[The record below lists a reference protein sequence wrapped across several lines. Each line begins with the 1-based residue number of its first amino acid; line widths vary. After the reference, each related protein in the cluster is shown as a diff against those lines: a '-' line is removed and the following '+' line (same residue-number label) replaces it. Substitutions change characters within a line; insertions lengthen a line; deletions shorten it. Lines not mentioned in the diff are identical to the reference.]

1 VPLDSN
7 VYNYGYTLSVDTSLG
22 QALDT
27 HLLAEHVLQPIHDG
41 AIDKIARSPD
51 WVLGVLVV
59 IFLLLAWV
67 RIYHLKRLNQ
77 LLQAFLYKLHVYTL
91 LRSNDSMLKRI
102 NWGLNAIF
110 VLTMSLFLY
119 QFIEHYGVK
128 LPFVETMNS
137 FLVIVPLL
145 LLLYPVKSLVLQLSG
160 WIFNDSEKITEYI
173 FNIFLINKVLGLF
186 LVPIVVLAAYLSFGQ
201 AMLLHVG
208 VMLVVLCYIY
218 RLFRGYFIGRSAA
231 NLSGFYILLYLCTL
245 EILPLIIIAKFV
257 SSEL

>member
-1 VPLDSN
+1 MPLDSN
-7 VYNYGYTLSVDTSLG
+7 VYNYGYAPSVDTSSG
-22 QALDT
+22 QSPDT
-27 HLLAEHVLQPIHDG
+27 LLLAEHVLQPVHDG
-41 AIDKIARSPD
+41 AIDKIVSSPD
-51 WVLGVLVV
+51 WVLGVLVL

-67 RIYHLKRLNQ
+67 RVYHLKRLNQ

-119 QFIEHYGVK
+119 QLMEHYGVT
-128 LPFVETMNS
+128 LPFTETINH
-137 FLVIVPLL
+137 FLLIVPVLL
-145 LLLYPVKSLVLQLSG
+145 VLYPVKSLVLQLVG

-173 FNIFLINKVLGLF
+173 FNVFLINKVLGLF

-201 AMLLHVG
+201 AMLLHAGVG
-208 VMLVVLCYIY
+208 LVVLCYMY
-218 RLFRGYFIGRSAA
+218 RLLRGYLIGRATA
-231 NLSGFYILLYLCTL
+231 TLSSFYIFLYLCTL